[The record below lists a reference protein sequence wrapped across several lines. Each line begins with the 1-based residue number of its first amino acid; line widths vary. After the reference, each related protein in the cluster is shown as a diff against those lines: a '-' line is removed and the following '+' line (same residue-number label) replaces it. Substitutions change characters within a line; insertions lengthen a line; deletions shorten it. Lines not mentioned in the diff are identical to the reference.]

1 MFLRRLIS
9 RLLAAAVALTVVG
22 GGVRAGD
29 EICDE
34 AGKRDAEM
42 KGGASAVDSAAAG
55 NPAVVLL
62 YNYTFCPREIRVKT
76 GATLRFLNVDRRT
89 SHSVW
94 FKAAG
99 KAESERFFPGDHVD
113 VVVDLPPGTHEVL
126 CGPHWE
132 HQAMRANVVV
142 EP

>member
-1 MFLRRLIS
+1 MSARLVTS
-9 RLLAAAVALTVVG
+9 RLLAAAVALAFAG

-29 EICDE
+29 DIRDE
-34 AGKRDAEM
+34 AGKRFTEM
-42 KGGASAVDSAAAG
+42 KGAALASGDPAASD
-55 NPAVVLL
+55 PAVVLL

-99 KAESERFFPGDHVD
+99 KAESERFFPGEHVD
-113 VVVDLPPGTHEVL
+113 VVIDLPPGTHDVL

-132 HQAMRANVVV
+132 HQAMRAIVVV